1 MICWA
6 KRDLLENRSGSVQ
19 FVATS
24 TIRTLYLAF
33 LSGVLCS
40 GGGAVVAPLAGESI
54 WSSDGV
60 DALEVH
66 DSAPGDL
73 DRSRSGDSAEV
84 NLVRRLCWK
93 RRERDM
99 YFYGK
104 SCVNMNILLAEVVLK
119 Y

>member
-1 MICWA
+1 MICCG
-6 KRDLLENRSGSVQ
+6 KRDPLENKSGRMQ
-19 FVATS
+19 FLATL
-24 TIRTLYLAF
+24 TIRTSHLAF

-93 RRERDM
+93 SRGRN
-99 YFYGK
+99 K
-104 SCVNMNILLAEVVLK
+104 
-119 Y
+119 

>member
-1 MICWA
+1 M
-6 KRDLLENRSGSVQ
+6 Q
-19 FVATS
+19 FLATS
-24 TIRTLYLAF
+24 TALTSSYLAF

-40 GGGAVVAPLAGESI
+40 GGGSGAVVAPLAGESI

-66 DSAPGDL
+66 DSAPGDP

-93 RRERDM
+93 RRQGDVHE
-99 YFYGK
+99 K
-104 SCVNMNILLAEVVLK
+104 SLTLS
-119 Y
+119 

>member
-1 MICWA
+1 M
-6 KRDLLENRSGSVQ
+6 Q
-19 FVATS
+19 FLATS
-24 TIRTLYLAF
+24 TALTSSHLAF

-66 DSAPGDL
+66 DSAPGDP

-93 RRERDM
+93 RMDREM
-99 YFYGK
+99 YFYEK
-104 SCVNMNILLAEVVLK
+104 TLE
-119 Y
+119 